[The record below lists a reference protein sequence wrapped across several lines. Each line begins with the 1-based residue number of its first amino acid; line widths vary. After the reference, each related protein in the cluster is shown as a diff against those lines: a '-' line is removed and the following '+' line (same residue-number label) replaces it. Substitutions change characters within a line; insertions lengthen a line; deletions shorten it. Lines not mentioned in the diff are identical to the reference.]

1 MQPEQTHPRPRGFRR
16 RLLGD
21 IFHGVKR
28 YLILGVAATLCATF
42 LTYVTP
48 LVVSFTVD
56 SVIGDKTPE
65 LPAALS
71 ALFQRMGGRAYFSS
85 HIWVLA
91 SLVVLVTLLGGV
103 FTYLRGHCIAFAGEG
118 LAKRLR
124 DRLFTHLEAVPY
136 SYHVGV
142 QTGDLVQ
149 RCTSDVETV
158 RRFVQMQAMEVVRT
172 VVMVCTA
179 ISIMLP
185 ISGAMTA
192 VSTCLLPILVV
203 FSFFYFRGVQRQ
215 FTRSDEAEGAL
226 STTLQENLTGVRVV
240 RAFGREAFERE
251 RFEQQNQVYTNL
263 WVKLCYTLSQFWAV
277 GDVTSCLQVMLVVV
291 FGSILCV
298 RGDMTKGEFV
308 SFAFYNAMLITPVRR
323 LGRMISEMSK
333 AGVSVDRLAEVLNA
347 KPEQDMPDAK
357 PAPMDRDIVFEHVS
371 FSYET
376 GPEVLHD
383 VSFTIPAGKSFGVL
397 GATGSGKSTLLL
409 LLSRLYAPTK
419 GKITIGGADL
429 ASMPAKWVREHV
441 GVVLQEP
448 FLFSRTIEENIGI
461 TGASAEEIRQAAIT
475 ACVDEDIRQF
485 AKGYETM
492 VGERGV
498 TLSGGQKQRV
508 AIARTLTGRTPI
520 VVFDDSL
527 SAVDTETDEAIREN
541 LKKQVS
547 GVTQILVSHRILTLL
562 DCDQVLVL
570 EHGAVR
576 QLGTPAALLQQE
588 GLFREIYQMQMA
600 IGEEEPA

>member
-1 MQPEQTHPRPRGFRR
+1 MKKKKKGSGNGAVLHRMLRGSVRYFVICILSGVTFTALELVIPQIL
-16 RLLGD
+16 RL
-21 IFHGVKR
+21 
-28 YLILGVAATLCATF
+28 
-42 LTYVTP
+42 
-48 LVVSFTVD
+48 TVD
-56 SVIGDKTPE
+56 SVIGDKAAD
-65 LPAALS
+65 LPARLQRLWDAAGGAAYFRAHMLWIALALAVVGLLS
-71 ALFQRMGGRAYFSS
+71 AAFRYAMNLYSS
-85 HIWVLA
+85 IA
-91 SLVVLVTLLGGV
+91 CRDLL
-103 FTYLRGHCIAFAGEG
+103 
-118 LAKRLR
+118 
-124 DRLFTHLEAVPY
+124 
-136 SYHVGV
+136 YH
-142 QTGDLVQ
+142 QIQQLPWSWHMKNATGDIIQ
-149 RCTSDVETV
+149 RCTADVERIKTFFQEQFV
-158 RRFVQMQAMEVVRT
+158 SVFRIVVLIVLSLCCMVAMNWRLSIIALVMFPIIILYSLLFHNKIRQRFT
-172 VVMVCTA
+172 DC
-179 ISIMLP
+179 
-185 ISGAMTA
+185 
-192 VSTCLLPILVV
+192 
-203 FSFFYFRGVQRQ
+203 
-215 FTRSDEAEGAL
+215 DEAEGVL
-226 STTLQENLTGVRVV
+226 STIAQENLTGVRVV

-461 TGASAEEIRQAAIT
+461 TGVSAEEIRQAAIT

-588 GLFREIYQMQMA
+588 GPFREIYQMQMA